1 MNELEWD
8 QIPLK
13 SGASGIEDFWKKS
26 QIKSRKKIEKKIEYF
41 FLFFVFFDFPQ
52 NEGFQESSLLRT
64 YLRSCDDLIRNSEL
78 SPATEARCVRAD
90 QNESSALLLMKQ
102 LKSPEFAQ
110 IST

>member
-26 QIKSRKKIEKKIEYF
+26 QIKSRKNIEYF

-52 NEGFQESSLLRT
+52 NEGFQESSVLPP
-64 YLRSCDDLIRNSEL
+64 NPEQW
-78 SPATEARCVRAD
+78 AAD
-90 QNESSALLLMKQ
+90 RVPYHSR
-102 LKSPEFAQ
+102 
-110 IST
+110 